1 MTLRETKLADG
12 QINQRSPR
20 APGISSHG
28 GCFQLRVESREHM
41 EKPMDRTPAR
51 DAIADEAVGETL
63 ESRAPDTARRAEIAA
78 EEAARRFARSSGAQ
92 ASIAEQTAESV
103 GERVGDAYADAG
115 SGTRRSG
122 RPEGYQA
129 SPGKVAP
136 QVTQVVS
143 DLVHEQPFLMIGTCF
158 ALGYMTSALLLG
170 RR

>member
-1 MTLRETKLADG
+1 MA
-12 QINQRSPR
+12 
-20 APGISSHG
+20 AVSSFG
-28 GCFQLRVESREHM
+28 WRTESM

-63 ESRAPDTARRAEIAA
+63 ESRAPDTARRAEIAV
-78 EEAARRFARSSGAQ
+78 EEATRRFARSSGAQ

-115 SGTRRSG
+115 SSTRRSG
-122 RPEGYQA
+122 RLEGYQA

-143 DLVHEQPFLMIGTCF
+143 DLVHEQPFLMIGTYF
-158 ALGYMTSALLLG
+158 ALGYMTAALLLG